1 MRILFLGA
9 RIAPPS
15 DHKLTFEQRFAAT
28 GHNTGNLLIG
38 QSLFEELRF
47 DEFGYGMS
55 FSPKEVN
62 ERFDVIAVAAAN
74 FIFKNFD
81 LSYLA
86 DYIEATKLPCFVA
99 GLGAQA
105 PAIGDKVTD
114 IPEGSKRFLRIIS
127 DRSTI
132 VGVRGNFTA
141 EVMNDFGIRNVR
153 AIGCP
158 SLYRTLRRDLRIR
171 RPDTSIPLKVS
182 VNGSRNVFSHSA
194 NPEAARRIE
203 AELLKLSIDN
213 RYCYVL
219 QNENPEMQIL
229 LSNDGE
235 RVDLERATSV
245 IGSLKM
251 DISPSDFVKHIKEN
265 GRIFFDLAEWDDYIS
280 RFDYSIGTR
289 FHGNLIALT
298 NGIPATIVTH
308 DSRTTEMTELMGI
321 PGFSVE
327 SLRCINTAE
336 MAKESDYDEFERKYT
351 VLYDGFSEFIL
362 ENGLGHNMETYR
374 RPTICRQMSPDVS

>member
-1 MRILFLGA
+1 
-9 RIAPPS
+9 
-15 DHKLTFEQRFAAT
+15 
-28 GHNTGNLLIG
+28 LIG